1 MRLVTILALLAAA
14 AAAQPNTLTPKE
26 TKAGWILLFDGKS
39 LDGWTAIGAPKWA
52 VENGAI
58 VAQPGTQTLGWL
70 RSAAQFGD
78 FHLMLDFR
86 TREHGNS
93 GVFLRAA
100 TEGEPHVT
108 GYELQIWTGNEK
120 YPTGSLVNHV
130 STDKGKFKGDV
141 WNTYDVTVRGDHFV
155 IKLNGKLVLD
165 THQDKTRKG
174 HIGLQSNKDRI
185 EFRNLKI
192 RPL

>member
-1 MRLVTILALLAAA
+1 MLTILLVAAGSA
-14 AAAQPNTLTPKE
+14 VAQPNTLTPKE
-26 TKAGWILLFDGKS
+26 TKQGWTLLFDGKS
-39 LDGWTAIGAPKWA
+39 LDGWTAIGDPRWA
-52 VENGAI
+52 VEDGAI
-58 VAQPGTQTLGWL
+58 VALPGTRTLGWL
-70 RSAAQFGD
+70 RSSGQYGD
-78 FHLMLDFR
+78 FHLKLDFK

-100 TEGEPHVT
+100 TDGQPHVT

-130 STDKGKFKGDV
+130 STNKGKFNGDV
-141 WNTYDVTVRGDHFV
+141 WNTYDVMVKGNHFV
-155 IKLNGKLVLD
+155 IRLNGKVVLETD
-165 THQDKTRKG
+165 QTKSGRG
-174 HIGLQSNKDRI
+174 HIGLQSNQDRI